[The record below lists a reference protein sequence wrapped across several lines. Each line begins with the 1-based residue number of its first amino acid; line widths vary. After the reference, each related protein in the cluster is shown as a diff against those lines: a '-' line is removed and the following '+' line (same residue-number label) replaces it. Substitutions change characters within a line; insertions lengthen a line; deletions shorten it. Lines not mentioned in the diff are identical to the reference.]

1 MARFFVPKQNIRHNQ
16 ATVLSEELGHLRR
29 VLRLGPG
36 DHVTIFD
43 DTGWEHEAVIRSL
56 GADCGNL
63 EILRSYEAN
72 RESSLSLVLALGL
85 TKGGKMDFVVE
96 KATELGGQ
104 TLVPIFTQ
112 YTVSKFDEKKV
123 SKRTERWQKIA
134 LSATK
139 QCGRTRIP
147 VINPPCEFRELI
159 EQPWVETLKLFFWET
174 EARQTLERVRETAD
188 DVRSVL
194 IVIGPE
200 GGFTDAE
207 AATAEEHGFC
217 TVQLGRR
224 ILRAETAA
232 VAAIALVQFLWGD
245 LRSPG

>member
-1 MARFFVPKQNIRHNQ
+1 VP
-16 ATVLSEELGHLRR
+16 
-29 VLRLGPG
+29 
-36 DHVTIFD
+36 
-43 DTGWEHEAVIRSL
+43 
-56 GADCGNL
+56 
-63 EILRSYEAN
+63 
-72 RESSLSLVLALGL
+72 
-85 TKGGKMDFVVE
+85 
-96 KATELGGQ
+96 
-104 TLVPIFTQ
+104 
-112 YTVSKFDEKKV
+112 KFDEKKV
-123 SKRTERWQKIA
+123 SKRTERWRKIA

-159 EQPWVETLKLFFWET
+159 ERPWAETLKLFFWET